1 MSHAKARR
9 RKGRR
14 KEIPLSPL
22 CVFLCAFAPLRENCS
37 VFRCK
42 LGLIP
47 NLHSILPFV
56 FGLVQCAIR
65 SRHDLFRR
73 INTLRKRRDTDTHS
87 YAAEWLRLSVW
98 KAPRSDTLPDAL
110 GNRSGLFDTRLWQQH
125 TKLLA
130 PVTQRHVGGTKL
142 PFQAVSSHL

>member
-1 MSHAKARR
+1 MSRAKAQR
-9 RKGRR
+9 RKARR

-37 VFRCK
+37 VLPFK
-42 LGLIP
+42 LGFIGK
-47 NLHSILPFV
+47 LHSILAHV

-87 YAAEWLRLSVW
+87 YAPEWLRLSVW

-110 GNRSGLFDTRLWQQH
+110 GNRSRLFDTSLWQQD

-130 PVTQRHVGGTKL
+130 SVTQRHVGG
-142 PFQAVSSHL
+142 

>member
-1 MSHAKARR
+1 MSRAKAQR

-14 KEIPLSPL
+14 KEIPLFPL

-37 VFRCK
+37 VLPFK
-42 LGLIP
+42 LGFIRK
-47 NLHSILPFV
+47 LHSILPHV
-56 FGLVQCAIR
+56 FGLIECAIR
-65 SRHDLFRR
+65 SRHNLLRR

-87 YAAEWLRLSVW
+87 YAAEWLRLCVW

-110 GNRSGLFDTRLWQQH
+110 GNRSGLFDTGLWQQH

>member
-1 MSHAKARR
+1 MSHAKAQS
-9 RKGRR
+9 RKGKR
-14 KEIPLSPL
+14 KDIPLAAL
-22 CVFLCAFAPLRENCS
+22 CLFLCAFAPLRENCS
-37 VFRCK
+37 VFRFK
-42 LGLIP
+42 LGFIRKLHPILSHVFRLIE
-47 NLHSILPFV
+47 
-56 FGLVQCAIR
+56 CAIR
-65 SRHDLFRR
+65 TRHDLLRR

-87 YAAEWLRLSVW
+87 YAPEWLRLSVW

-110 GNRSGLFDTRLWQQH
+110 GNRSGLFDTCLWQQH